1 MVVHRSAEAMA
12 QFQQWLD
19 RLARPI
25 EFASRDAFARL
36 PTVKNLSTYV
46 SSQILHALS
55 HQVYPKSIEA
65 ALLKLRALFEE
76 DQQRFTLEEQ
86 QRRLREAAAILRTLR
101 EATEDQG
108 GVWEEPEA
116 LTAPQPAPSKST
128 RDLWTVPIRF
138 AKGVGPQRA
147 STLQRLGIETVEDAL
162 WTVPWRYEDRSV
174 MTPIGQL
181 VPGMVTAVCGT
192 VVKNSAKRTRNRRFT
207 VLEIGL
213 EDQTGRLQ
221 AVFFNQPY
229 LEQIFAVGK
238 SIMMSGRVIAGK
250 QGWMVPRMDV
260 SQYEVVGEGTESTLH
275 VGRIVPIYHETK
287 GWTSRQMR
295 VLMRALVDEHAA
307 DLQDILPVPIRAR
320 QRLLPVQEAVVQIH
334 FPKAGADLAA
344 LELGKSPVHRRLAFE
359 ELFLLQMALAA
370 RQRSVQVEK
379 KRLHFNPRTPLL
391 DKLGRVL
398 PFTLTTAQDQVI
410 REIFRDMISPR
421 PMNRLVQ
428 GDVGSG
434 KTVVALHAI
443 VLACGSGYQ
452 AALMAPTE
460 ILAEQHYRN
469 LSPLLH
475 SLGVNAALLRG
486 SDKAATKKNQIAHL
500 ASGRIQVA
508 IGTHALIQKGVAFK
522 SLGLAVVD
530 EQHKFGVLQ
539 RKTLIEKGY
548 GPDVIVLTATPIP
561 RTLAMTVYG
570 DLDVSIIH
578 TLPPGRK
585 PVRTFLFGEAQR
597 RRAYQILRDEL
608 QNKRQVY
615 VVYPLVEESE
625 KTDLQAAIQGAEQ
638 LQEGELK
645 EFRVGVLHG
654 RMKQVDKEAVMT
666 DFTEGKIQVLVA
678 TTVIEVGVDVPNA
691 TVMMIEHAERFGLA
705 QLHQLRGRVGR
716 AGHQSYCL
724 LMAATMGRNK
734 TLPGKRPTG
743 NQESASLVKERL
755 EALVRSNDGFV
766 IAEEDLRIRGPGE
779 FFGFRQWGMPE
790 FRVANMVRDGD
801 LLHQARLEAFSLL
814 KQDPQLTAS
823 AHQGIKEAMLRK
835 WQKKLELGSI
845 S

>member
-1 MVVHRSAEAMA
+1 M
-12 QFQQWLD
+12 
-19 RLARPI
+19 
-25 EFASRDAFARL
+25 
-36 PTVKNLSTYV
+36 
-46 SSQILHALS
+46 
-55 HQVYPKSIEA
+55 
-65 ALLKLRALFEE
+65 
-76 DQQRFTLEEQ
+76 
-86 QRRLREAAAILRTLR
+86 
-101 EATEDQG
+101 
-108 GVWEEPEA
+108 
-116 LTAPQPAPSKST
+116 
-128 RDLWTVPIRF
+128 
-138 AKGVGPQRA
+138 
-147 STLQRLGIETVEDAL
+147 
-162 WTVPWRYEDRSV
+162 
-174 MTPIGQL
+174 
-181 VPGMVTAVCGT
+181 
-192 VVKNSAKRTRNRRFT
+192 
-207 VLEIGL
+207 
-213 EDQTGRLQ
+213 
-221 AVFFNQPY
+221 
-229 LEQIFAVGK
+229 
-238 SIMMSGRVIAGK
+238 
-250 QGWMVPRMDV
+250 
-260 SQYEVVGEGTESTLH
+260 
-275 VGRIVPIYHETK
+275 
-287 GWTSRQMR
+287 
-295 VLMRALVDEHAA
+295 
-307 DLQDILPVPIRAR
+307 
-320 QRLLPVQEAVVQIH
+320 
-334 FPKAGADLAA
+334 
-344 LELGKSPVHRRLAFE
+344 
-359 ELFLLQMALAA
+359 
-370 RQRSVQVEK
+370 
-379 KRLHFNPRTPLL
+379 
-391 DKLGRVL
+391 
-398 PFTLTTAQDQVI
+398 
-410 REIFRDMISPR
+410 
-421 PMNRLVQ
+421 
-428 GDVGSG
+428 
-434 KTVVALHAI
+434 
-443 VLACGSGYQ
+443 
-452 AALMAPTE
+452 
-460 ILAEQHYRN
+460 
-469 LSPLLH
+469 
-475 SLGVNAALLRG
+475 
-486 SDKAATKKNQIAHL
+486 
-500 ASGRIQVA
+500 
-508 IGTHALIQKGVAFK
+508 IQKGVAFK

-548 GPDVIVLTATPIP
+548 GPDVVVLTATPIP

-578 TLPPGRK
+578 SLPPGRK

-625 KTDLQAAIQGAEQ
+625 KTDLQAAIQGAER

-654 RMKQVDKEAVMT
+654 RMKQADKEAVMT

-716 AGHQSYCL
+716 AGYQSYCL

-790 FRVANMVRDGD
+790 FRVANIVRDGD

-823 AHQGIKEAMLRK
+823 AHQGIKEVMLRK

>member
-1 MVVHRSAEAMA
+1 
-12 QFQQWLD
+12 
-19 RLARPI
+19 
-25 EFASRDAFARL
+25 
-36 PTVKNLSTYV
+36 
-46 SSQILHALS
+46 
-55 HQVYPKSIEA
+55 
-65 ALLKLRALFEE
+65 
-76 DQQRFTLEEQ
+76 
-86 QRRLREAAAILRTLR
+86 
-101 EATEDQG
+101 
-108 GVWEEPEA
+108 
-116 LTAPQPAPSKST
+116 
-128 RDLWTVPIRF
+128 
-138 AKGVGPQRA
+138 
-147 STLQRLGIETVEDAL
+147 
-162 WTVPWRYEDRSV
+162 
-174 MTPIGQL
+174 
-181 VPGMVTAVCGT
+181 
-192 VVKNSAKRTRNRRFT
+192 
-207 VLEIGL
+207 L

-295 VLMRALVDEHAA
+295 VLMRGLVDEHAA

-410 REIFRDMISPR
+410 REIFRDMIAPR

-486 SDKAATKKNQIAHL
+486 SDKAATKKNQITHL

-548 GPDVIVLTATPIP
+548 GPDVVVLTATPIP

-625 KTDLQAAIQGAEQ
+625 KTDLQAAIQGAER

-654 RMKQVDKEAVMT
+654 RMKQADKEAVMT

-716 AGHQSYCL
+716 AGYQSYCL

-790 FRVANMVRDGD
+790 FRVANIVRDGD

-835 WQKKLELGSI
+835 WQTKLELGSI